1 MVFKRKSNG
10 SGEYMERQ
18 DAVVW
23 LGRSMS
29 THEVSIRV
37 ILQLLDAI
45 TIQQS
50 VIQALYDR
58 IEGVSGGD
66 VSAEALEQMDVGL
79 SDDLRL
85 RLEEVRNEI
94 DPILQMVDQSCKT
107 LEKML

>member
-10 SGEYMERQ
+10 SGDYMNRQ

-45 TIQQS
+45 AIQQR
-50 VIQALYDR
+50 VIQALYERSED
-58 IEGVSGGD
+58 IDGG
-66 VSAEALEQMDVGL
+66 SASTEAFEQMEVGL
-79 SDDLRL
+79 TEDLQR

-94 DPILQMVDQSCKT
+94 NPILQMVDQSCKT
-107 LEKML
+107 LEDML

>member
-10 SGEYMERQ
+10 SGDYMERQ

-50 VIQALYDR
+50 VIQALYER
-58 IEGVSGGD
+58 SEGIVGGGE
-66 VSAEALEQMDVGL
+66 SAEAFEQMDVGL
-79 SDDLRL
+79 TEDLRM

-107 LEKML
+107 LEDML